1 MVVKKVTEKW
11 VKAQVVK
18 MLKELDAYY
27 FYPVASG
34 YMRTGVPDIV
44 ACYKGRFLGIEC
56 KANGNRTT
64 EIQDRNLVAIKKNG
78 GIAVVI
84 DENNLDQLR
93 EMLHGSSWEL
103 G

>member
-1 MVVKKVTEKW
+1 MVEKKVTEKW

-34 YMRTGVPDIV
+34 YMKSGVPDIV
-44 ACYKGRFLGIEC
+44 VCFKSHFIGIEC
-56 KANGNRTT
+56 KAGKNTTT

-78 GIAVVI
+78 GIAMVVN
-84 DENNLDQLR
+84 ENNLD
-93 EMLHGSSWEL
+93 EL
-103 G
+103 KEYLYGVV

>member
-1 MVVKKVTEKW
+1 MPEKKVTEKW

-44 ACYKGRFLGIEC
+44 VCYKSHFLGIEC
-56 KANGNRTT
+56 KANGNKTT

-84 DENNLDQLR
+84 DEHNLDQLK
-93 EMLHGSSWEL
+93 EMLYGMV
-103 G
+103 